1 MFLRALR
8 CQPLRVVSRPYSTIS
23 QGVQF
28 NGVQY
33 PPDEFTNV
41 RPSILSHLS
50 RNIYLQQNHPI
61 GIVRSLIE
69 SHFGSSFIPI
79 TALPPI
85 VTPQQN
91 FDELEFPPDHP
102 GRRPSDSYYL
112 NKDWMLRTHTSAH
125 EIQVF
130 RSGIPKW
137 LLSADVYRRDEIDRS
152 HYPVFHQ
159 MEGARVVEPSEM
171 EELAKENEELEKSLA
186 AVNIQVEDVSTI
198 GESNPYQK
206 WHNLEHARLVNANLK
221 HSLNSMIYALFGKLA
236 TRRGDGPLQ
245 IRWIDAYFP
254 WTSPSYEVEV
264 LFDGKWLEIL
274 GCGVMQQAA
283 LTRSGVPK
291 DRVGWAF
298 GLGLE
303 RIAMVLFQIPDIRL
317 FWTTDLRFLNQFKEG
332 TVSQFRPYSKYPNS
346 WKDVSFW
353 LKDRDVHEN
362 DVYDTVREVAGSL
375 VEEVKEDCSPK
386 KSAQSEKPKRLRPSV
401 NTTGSMSITPIAALA
416 AHHQPRP
423 RLPFGDAR
431 HGNNVPTQSQPKP
444 KPQMPHSAQPQQKPT
459 TDHRPQQKEKQ
470 LPEPKK
476 EKVRPPSPP
485 AIIRDHKETLVFHK
499 VGFLGEGGFARV
511 YEAKDAQ
518 GVPHAIKVISKAD
531 LKTTKNRT
539 KLFAEIKI
547 HKSLN
552 HPNIVKFEECFED
565 EENVYM
571 VLELCQGGV
580 SPLSSVLDAA
590 FVDDI
595 FGSKSLVDL
604 IRRRKRLT
612 ELEAKVLLIQLIGA
626 SEWMHNHQVIHR
638 DLKLGNIFL
647 DGRMNVKVGDFGLAA
662 LIENPGDRKKTV
674 CGTPNYIAPEVLFDS
689 VNGHS
694 FEVDIWSIGVILYT
708 LVVGKPPF
716 QNKEIKAI
724 YKRIRDNLYE
734 FPADIP
740 LSQDCKSLV
749 AAMLTKDPAQ
759 RPPLRD
765 VLEHPFFTAG
775 LIPASIPS
783 SAQDIVPSFR
793 NLTLANS
800 RQNLLAIRE
809 AALLREQGS
818 EEDEDAVDSAQAV
831 KSSSPAVISTSAAQ
845 QERDFQKAVQPGSP
859 ISILLHSAKQP
870 LVVAPRDSENL
881 IKRLTAARE
890 KEIGALTNS
899 KRATTGLKGIHEEK
913 EGETEGMAY
922 LPKQPKEY
930 GRSTVIENQK
940 ARIVAQMTA
949 TLPSAS
955 PAVTEDE
962 GTGRVTRK
970 QSQLSG
976 STRGS
981 GIPTLKSSVAGV
993 DPNIKLNAFNAAELT
1008 LVTAFDCISRGT
1020 TFNSPAEL
1028 KEIPPMPNFLI
1039 CWVDYSS
1046 KYGMGYAMSDGTVAS
1061 HFNDSTSL
1069 IMSPNEQHLEY
1080 VVRRGKSGSTY
1091 VRKHYDVANRPDDLS
1106 DKTRLLGHFSTYLM
1120 QKLYGD
1126 HPYTYMDKDRTTGM
1140 DFVQKYLRLKHAIL
1154 FKISN
1159 DVLQFNFYDHTKL
1172 ILHHRGHIVAFISKD
1187 DELQQFFL
1195 SDVIVEGSTT
1205 EEQALREKLLL
1216 KLKYCRQVLREIR
1229 KGEVVQ
1235 VKATTN
1241 ASTPAGQGEVDGT
1254 DEDAG
1259 DLRVEEIGRK
1269 PAPSTTSTR
1278 MLRGQIR

>member
-1 MFLRALR
+1 MN
-8 CQPLRVVSRPYSTIS
+8 IS
-23 QGVQF
+23 
-28 NGVQY
+28 
-33 PPDEFTNV
+33 
-41 RPSILSHLS
+41 
-50 RNIYLQQNHPI
+50 
-61 GIVRSLIE
+61 
-69 SHFGSSFIPI
+69 
-79 TALPPI
+79 
-85 VTPQQN
+85 
-91 FDELEFPPDHP
+91 
-102 GRRPSDSYYL
+102 
-112 NKDWMLRTHTSAH
+112 
-125 EIQVF
+125 
-130 RSGIPKW
+130 
-137 LLSADVYRRDEIDRS
+137 
-152 HYPVFHQ
+152 
-159 MEGARVVEPSEM
+159 
-171 EELAKENEELEKSLA
+171 
-186 AVNIQVEDVSTI
+186 
-198 GESNPYQK
+198 
-206 WHNLEHARLVNANLK
+206 
-221 HSLNSMIYALFGKLA
+221 
-236 TRRGDGPLQ
+236 
-245 IRWIDAYFP
+245 
-254 WTSPSYEVEV
+254 
-264 LFDGKWLEIL
+264 
-274 GCGVMQQAA
+274 
-283 LTRSGVPK
+283 
-291 DRVGWAF
+291 
-298 GLGLE
+298 
-303 RIAMVLFQIPDIRL
+303 
-317 FWTTDLRFLNQFKEG
+317 
-332 TVSQFRPYSKYPNS
+332 
-346 WKDVSFW
+346 
-353 LKDRDVHEN
+353 
-362 DVYDTVREVAGSL
+362 
-375 VEEVKEDCSPK
+375 
-386 KSAQSEKPKRLRPSV
+386 
-401 NTTGSMSITPIAALA
+401 PIAALG

-431 HGNNVPTQSQPKP
+431 HGNNVPPQPQPKP
-444 KPQMPHSAQPQQKPT
+444 KPQMPLAAQPQQKPSA
-459 TDHRPQQKEKQ
+459 DNRPQQKEKQ

-485 AIIRDHKETLVFHK
+485 AIIRDQKETLVFHK

-547 HKSLN
+547 HKSLD

-571 VLELCQGGV
+571 VLELCQGG
-580 SPLSSVLDAA
+580 
-590 FVDDI
+590 
-595 FGSKSLVDL
+595 SLVDL

-612 ELEAKVLLIQLIGA
+612 ELETKVLLVQLIGA

-647 DGRMNVKVGDFGLAA
+647 GGGMNVKVGDFGLAA

-689 VNGHS
+689 ENGHS

-734 FPADIP
+734 FPPDIP
-740 LSQDCKSLV
+740 LSQDCKSLI

-759 RPPLRD
+759 RPSLRE

-775 LIPASIPS
+775 LVPASIPS
-783 SAQDIVPSFR
+783 SAHDIVPSFR

-800 RQNLLAIRE
+800 RQNLVAIRE
-809 AALLREQGS
+809 AALLHDRPSDE
-818 EEDEDAVDSAQAV
+818 EEDDVYSAQAA
-831 KSSSPAVISTSAAQ
+831 KSSPPPPVPNTSFAQ
-845 QERDFQKAVQPGSP
+845 QEHEFQKAVQPGSP
-859 ISILLHSAKQP
+859 ISVLLHSAKQP

-890 KEIGALTNS
+890 RETGALASS
-899 KRATTGLKGIHEEK
+899 KRMTSGLKGIQEDK
-913 EGETEGMAY
+913 EGETDRVAFVKK
-922 LPKQPKEY
+922 PAREY

-940 ARIVAQMTA
+940 ARIVAQMA
-949 TLPSAS
+949 GTLPSGS

-962 GTGRVTRK
+962 GVGKSTKRQT
-970 QSQLSG
+970 SLS
-976 STRGS
+976 SSSRGT

-993 DPNIKLNAFNAAELT
+993 DPNTKLNAFNAAELT

-1028 KEIPPMPNFLI
+1028 KELPPMPNFLI

-1091 VRKHYDVANRPDDLS
+1091 VRRHYEVASRPDDLS

-1126 HPYTYMDKDRTTGM
+1126 HPYTFVDQDRTTGM

-1172 ILHHRGHIVAFISKD
+1172 ILHQRGHVVAYISKE

-1195 SDVIVEGSTT
+1195 ADIIVESPNA

-1229 KGEVVQ
+1229 KGEIVQ
-1235 VKATTN
+1235 VKTVGN
-1241 ASTPAGQGEVDGT
+1241 ASTPAGHPDGVGI

-1259 DLRVEEIGRK
+1259 PRVEDIGRK
-1269 PAPSTTSTR
+1269 TFPSTTSTR
-1278 MLRGQIR
+1278 MLGGQIR